1 MDIFIE
7 KNMLL
12 DTIIESNE
20 YVLSTFN
27 SFSINKVLDT
37 IMSLRENL
45 NQNDDIILLNRLIDE
60 IKYVIF
66 ENNEY
71 IKMFYINSYNSYN
84 SHNSY
89 IQEINLVISDLE
101 DSCNKINE
109 FINKLNCADS
119 LSELLCDIKL

>member
-12 DTIIESNE
+12 DTIIELNE

-27 SFSINKVLDT
+27 SFSITKVIET
-37 IMSLRENL
+37 ITMLRENL

-60 IKYVIF
+60 INYVIF

-71 IKMFYINSYNSYN
+71 IKRFDVESFLNIT
-84 SHNSY
+84 H
-89 IQEINLVISDLE
+89 IEEVKHIISDLE
-101 DSCNKINE
+101 DSINKIIE
-109 FINKLNCADS
+109 FINKLNSADS
-119 LSELLCDIKL
+119 LSELMGDFTL

>member
-12 DTIIESNE
+12 DMIIEQNE

-27 SFSINKVLDT
+27 SFSITKVIET
-37 IMSLRENL
+37 ITLLRENL

-60 IKYVIF
+60 IKYLIF

-71 IKMFYINSYNSYN
+71 IKMFYIDSHDSYNNYN
-84 SHNSY
+84 SHIEDINY
-89 IQEINLVISDLE
+89 IISDLE
-101 DSCNKINE
+101 DSINKINE
-109 FINKLNCADS
+109 FINKLNSADS
-119 LSELLCDIKL
+119 LSELMENITL